1 MQAFYIFF
9 EILLGSEQLQI
20 NKFLI
25 VNLLYFIVDNQLF
38 MNYTN
43 EELNRCHISNNDVK
57 ARLKQR

>member
-1 MQAFYIFF
+1 M
-9 EILLGSEQLQI
+9 
-20 NKFLI
+20 
-25 VNLLYFIVDNQLF
+25 YFIVDNQLF